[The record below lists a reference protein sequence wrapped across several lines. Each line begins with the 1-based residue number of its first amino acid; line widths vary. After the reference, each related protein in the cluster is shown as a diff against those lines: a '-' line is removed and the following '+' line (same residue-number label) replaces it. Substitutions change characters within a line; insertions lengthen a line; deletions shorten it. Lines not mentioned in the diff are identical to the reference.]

1 MERTDSSGNSMG
13 HANDF
18 SLHDFID
25 EANFEQFISLIR
37 GDSADPI
44 VKFCPNY
51 DCEHINGCMV
61 DNQFGLTLEHQFEF
75 NTMTVSDPNSIFVN
89 SLAGEIKERSE
100 EHDAEESSATIT
112 TTATTTTKRSTKGDR
127 ARTLVSERRRRGRM
141 KEKLYALRSLVPNI
155 TKMDKASIVG
165 DAALYVQ
172 ELQMQA
178 KKLRG
183 EIAALESTL
192 TDGADSWQG
201 SSFKN
206 NAKKVKAKNLQPTV
220 KKIVQLDVFQV
231 EERGFYVRLVCNKGQ
246 GVAVSLYKALESF
259 TGLNV
264 ESSNLATVDENFV
277 LTVSLKVKERQLD
290 MNLPNL
296 KLWIA
301 GALLNQGFDFKSS
314 LQ

>member
-37 GDSADPI
+37 GDGAD
-44 VKFCPNY
+44 PNY
-51 DCEHINGCMV
+51 DCEHINGCWV
-61 DNQFGLTLEHQFEF
+61 DNQFGPTLEHQFEF
-75 NTMTVSDPNSIFVN
+75 NTTTVSDPNSIFVN
-89 SLAGEIKERSE
+89 SLAGDIKERSE
-100 EHDAEESSATIT
+100 EHDAEESSATMT
-112 TTATTTTKRSTKGDR
+112 TTGTTTTKRSTKGDR

-192 TDGADSWQG
+192 TDGADSCQG

-206 NAKKVKAKNLQPTV
+206 NAKKIRVKNLQPTIL

-231 EERGFYVRLVCNKGQ
+231 EERGFYARLVCNKGQ
-246 GVAVSLYKALESF
+246 GVAASLYKALESF

-277 LTVSLKVKERQLD
+277 LTVTLKVKERQLD

-314 LQ
+314 LQV